1 MQTLQ
6 KYKREVAFWMM
17 RFLDIRMI
25 KGWSCR
31 ALLCGCFCLSVSG
44 GSELPSPVFN
54 YTSGIYDS
62 PITLTV
68 VNMTEGAILRYTTD
82 GSEPNEQSD
91 EWPGFLRLE
100 NRSEDP
106 DVFSLISTNASSF
119 PRDEDF
125 NPMPWE
131 KMISFGWRAPAKVGE
146 KLNVIRVRAFEDGF
160 EPSSTATAS
169 FLIRKNGEPDYRFPV
184 VSIAVNGD
192 DLFDFERG
200 IYIAGIWFLYGGGWG
215 DDRWG
220 FP

>member
-106 DVFSLISTNASSF
+106 DVFFVNLDECFFVSTG
-119 PRDEDF
+119 R
-125 NPMPWE
+125 
-131 KMISFGWRAPAKVGE
+131 
-146 KLNVIRVRAFEDGF
+146 GF
-160 EPSSTATAS
+160 QSHAMG
-169 FLIRKNGEPDYRFPV
+169 KNDKFW
-184 VSIAVNGD
+184 
-192 DLFDFERG
+192 L
-200 IYIAGIWFLYGGGWG
+200 AGACKG
-215 DDRWG
+215 R
-220 FP
+220 